1 MKLLFSFLF
10 ILSTLIFA
18 GPAEASQIC
27 KPDSIKEMQIS
38 NSGKSWK
45 EVLGLTKD
53 SQIYFDQVPLVNAK
67 RLVSGRK
74 ITVITKEKPWSGVT
88 SESKIFSDIAKLGST
103 VEVIQLSWKASEE
116 WNMMAEKGLIKY
128 KYLGELFSSYCLGL
142 K

>member
-1 MKLLFSFLF
+1 MKLLFSFLY
-10 ILSTLIFA
+10 ILTTLILA
-18 GPAEASQIC
+18 GSAEASQIC
-27 KPDSIKEMQIS
+27 NPDSIKEMQIS
-38 NSGKSWK
+38 NSAKSWN

-53 SQIYFDQVPLVNAK
+53 SLVYFDQVPLVNTN

-74 ITVITKEKPWSGVT
+74 ITVITKEKPWAGVS
-88 SESKIFSDIAKLGST
+88 SESQIFSKIAKLGSS

>member
-1 MKLLFSFLF
+1 
-10 ILSTLIFA
+10 
-18 GPAEASQIC
+18 
-27 KPDSIKEMQIS
+27 MQIS

-53 SQIYFDQVPLVNAK
+53 SQIYFNQVPLVNAK

-103 VEVIQLSWKASEE
+103 VEVIQLGWKASEE
-116 WNMMAEKGLIKY
+116 WNMMAEKQ
-128 KYLGELFSSYCLGL
+128 
-142 K
+142 

>member
-10 ILSTLIFA
+10 ILTTLISA
-18 GPAEASQIC
+18 GPVKASQIC

-38 NSGKSWK
+38 NSAKSWN

-53 SQIYFDQVPLVNAK
+53 SLVYFDQVPLVNTN

-74 ITVITKEKPWSGVT
+74 ITVITKEKPWAGVS
-88 SESKIFSDIAKLGST
+88 SESQIFSKIAKLGSS